1 MNYSLKSFLEQNH
14 PNQTAQEIYADL
26 STPVTLDDDLTISEL
41 VTFFTFHPEV
51 EVRLKTFVENVPQA
65 NDPSIQVWGVA
76 NMALRLL
83 TIPGVEIKPTVLQQ
97 GIAVL
102 RAANLLTQAEYES
115 VLPYITRQ
123 SNKGNQTLCYLPPIE
138 QIQAAI
144 DLDWPTQN

>member
-1 MNYSLKSFLEQNH
+1 MSYFLKTFIEQNY
-14 PNQTAQEIYADL
+14 PNLPAQEIYADL
-26 STPVTLDDDLTISEL
+26 STSVTLEDDLTISEL
-41 VTFFTFHPEV
+41 VTFFTWHPEV
-51 EVRLKTFVENVPQA
+51 EVRLKNFVANMPQE

-83 TIPGVEIKPTVLQQ
+83 TIPGVEINPTVLQQ

-102 RAANLLTQAEYES
+102 RTANLLTESEYES
-115 VLPYITRQ
+115 VQPYITRQ
-123 SNKGNQTLCYLPPIE
+123 SNQGLQTLGYLPTVE